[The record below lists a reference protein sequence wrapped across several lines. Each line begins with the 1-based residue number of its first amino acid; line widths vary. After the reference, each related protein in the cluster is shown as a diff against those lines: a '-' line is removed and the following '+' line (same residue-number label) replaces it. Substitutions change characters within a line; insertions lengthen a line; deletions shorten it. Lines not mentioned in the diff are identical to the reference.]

1 MPKSKTVIVGIDRT
15 QELSELGGHVHVYLN
30 EEAKRNLGGMIEEVR
45 NDPGETWLRTY
56 KVHDV
61 QVMVNGVRIV
71 PEMWGSC
78 TVSID
83 FPAEMVVSRNGDSGG
98 KKVVVRREVIED

>member
-1 MPKSKTVIVGIDRT
+1 MSKSRTVIVGINRT
-15 QELSELGGHVHVYLN
+15 QELSEPGSHVNVYLN
-30 EEAKRNLGGMIEEVR
+30 GEARQNFGGMIDEVVH
-45 NDPGETWLRTY
+45 NEGDTWLRTD

-83 FPAEMVVSRNGDSGG
+83 FPAEMVVSRECPPDG
-98 KKVVVRREVIED
+98 KKVVVRREMIED